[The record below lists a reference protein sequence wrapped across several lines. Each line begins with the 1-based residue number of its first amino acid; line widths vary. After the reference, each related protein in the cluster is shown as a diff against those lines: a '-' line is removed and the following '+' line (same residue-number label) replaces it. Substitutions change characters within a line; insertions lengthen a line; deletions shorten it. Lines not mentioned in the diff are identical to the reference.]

1 MAASFDIK
9 FLVNRSTPL
18 HQLQLTDTSTGFT
31 LDKAN
36 FKITYP
42 NGYVVE
48 NTDFNNPDISSAG
61 ATTNKDVKFDVNNKV
76 LRGDYVIVMTAKDA
90 SNNTYT
96 AQRSFNFTW
105 KEPTLDISN
114 TSDVTTPETITTRTI
129 SSSFPSTSD
138 ASGASAVSNSVTSGF
153 TSLEV
158 DVVNSNNYYEGDY
171 TPSLSVDILYT
182 HTNGY
187 LTLQYINAIT
197 ESFSV
202 RRAPTQNE
210 LLTKINQYKENIDVY
225 KTTNRSTFDK
235 LSEQYDLVIGL
246 YSHLID
252 RVDASLTDGSEPILR
267 ELLDI
272 VEPNASHTYQ
282 SAAIVQFTSSDT
294 EATQDIIGGMV
305 SSNTESGLDVSYD
318 DSTGKLNFNV
328 DDFTI
333 TQTGDTTGTVT
344 VTNLANAT
352 LNSTLATVNSTTGA
366 FGSTTAIP
374 VITVNGKGLIT
385 NVQTAAI
392 STVLTLAADSGSND
406 DVTIGTDTLTI
417 AGGTGL
423 TTTISDNNIS
433 VAIDS
438 TVATLTGSQTL
449 TNKTLTN
456 PTINA
461 VRLLQGSGNVLLDS
475 KIFRDNSG
483 SADSANYFGFNG
495 AGVFQIYSGNYN
507 TIVATNGV
515 AQLRHNGG
523 IKLQTHNN
531 GIQLHSGLII
541 GTSGTLPV
549 VTAIQS
555 SSDSFTDNDTSLMT
569 SAAIDDRINTAVAT
583 KDNTDEVELHH

>member
-1 MAASFDIK
+1 M
-9 FLVNRSTPL
+9 
-18 HQLQLTDTSTGFT
+18 
-31 LDKAN
+31 
-36 FKITYP
+36 
-42 NGYVVE
+42 
-48 NTDFNNPDISSAG
+48 
-61 ATTNKDVKFDVNNKV
+61 
-76 LRGDYVIVMTAKDA
+76 
-90 SNNTYT
+90 
-96 AQRSFNFTW
+96 
-105 KEPTLDISN
+105 
-114 TSDVTTPETITTRTI
+114 
-129 SSSFPSTSD
+129 
-138 ASGASAVSNSVTSGF
+138 
-153 TSLEV
+153 
-158 DVVNSNNYYEGDY
+158 
-171 TPSLSVDILYT
+171 
-182 HTNGY
+182 
-187 LTLQYINAIT
+187 
-197 ESFSV
+197 
-202 RRAPTQNE
+202 
-210 LLTKINQYKENIDVY
+210 
-225 KTTNRSTFDK
+225 
-235 LSEQYDLVIGL
+235 

-438 TVATLTGSQTL
+438 TVATLTDSQTL
-449 TNKTLTN
+449 TNKTLTS
-456 PTINA
+456 PTIN
-461 VRLLQGSGNVLLDS
+461 SPT
-475 KIFRDNSG
+475 INSP
-483 SADSANYFGFNG
+483 
-495 AGVFQIYSGNYN
+495 
-507 TIVATNGV
+507 TIV
-515 AQLRHNGG
+515 L
-523 IKLQTHNN
+523 
-531 GIQLHSGLII
+531 
-541 GTSGTLPV
+541 
-549 VTAIQS
+549 
-555 SSDSFTDNDTSLMT
+555 
-569 SAAIDDRINTAVAT
+569 
-583 KDNTDEVELHH
+583 